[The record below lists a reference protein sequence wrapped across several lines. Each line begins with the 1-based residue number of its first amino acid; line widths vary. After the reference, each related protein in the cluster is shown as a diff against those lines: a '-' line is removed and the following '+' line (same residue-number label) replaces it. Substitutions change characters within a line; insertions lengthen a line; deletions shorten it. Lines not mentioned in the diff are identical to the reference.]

1 MPLVSWKFIKIATG
15 HQRSEEIAI
24 LDLLQGAEVFEVMKC
39 HQEIKEREDEM
50 AQGGKA
56 PRRLA
61 CGIWAESV
69 TLGDITEFETD

>member
-1 MPLVSWKFIKIATG
+1 
-15 HQRSEEIAI
+15 
-24 LDLLQGAEVFEVMKC
+24 LDLLQSAEVFQVMKC
-39 HQEIKEREDEM
+39 HTEIKEREDEM
-50 AQGGKA
+50 AQRGKA